1 MAAGSGSRMGASVP
15 KQFLKIGDG
24 GLTIL
29 ETSIRVFEACEAV
42 DEILV
47 VSSESFLEKTRELAA
62 GYSKVYDIVCG
73 GKLRQDS
80 VRNGLASVAASAGD
94 EAAIVLVHDAA
105 RPFVTQDVITSVIES
120 ANKTGAAVPVV
131 PVKDTIRM
139 KMAGGDEEIREN
151 ELGTGTGHS
160 AERDSAVTSRT
171 LPRETLFSVQTPQGF
186 DLELL
191 RTAYDKAY
199 ADGFVGTDDAGIV
212 EYAGHAVSMCQG
224 EYANIKITTKEDL
237 PRANSTGSLDAAN
250 ENSRGCSERNSKE
263 GAVSLEC
270 GFSGFRIGH
279 GYDVHQL
286 VEGRKLIL
294 CGVDI
299 PHELGLLGH
308 SDADVA
314 LHALMDAM
322 LGAAALGDIGKHF
335 PDSDERYKGIS
346 SMLLLAE
353 VRRIIQEA
361 GYAVGNV
368 DVTIIAQRPK
378 LAPHIQTMREN
389 VAKALDLELDAV
401 SIKAT
406 TTEKLGFT
414 GRGEG
419 IASEAVCLLYKA

>member
-29 ETSIRVFEACEAV
+29 ETSVGMFEACEAV

-47 VSSESFLEKTRELAA
+47 VSGESFLEQTKELAM
-62 GYSKVYDIVCG
+62 GYSKVSDVVCG

-80 VRNGLASVAASAGD
+80 VRNGLAAVACGAAGD
-94 EAAIVLVHDAA
+94 EGTLVLVHDAA
-105 RPFVTQDVITSVIES
+105 RPFVTQDVIMSVIKTADE
-120 ANKTGAAVPVV
+120 TGAVVPVV

-139 KMAGGDEEIREN
+139 KLADDCEETQKTEAGSDMKSSTGGDS
-151 ELGTGTGHS
+151 T
-160 AERDSAVTSRT
+160 AMSRT

-191 RTAYDKAY
+191 RMAYDKAY

-224 EYANIKITTKEDL
+224 DYANIKITTKVDL
-237 PRANSTGSLDAAN
+237 PRADSIGSSDMAN
-250 ENSRGCSERNSKE
+250 ENPRTRRCSARNSKE
-263 GAVSLEC
+263 GAVNLEC
-270 GFSGFRIGH
+270 GFRIGH

-335 PDSDERYKGIS
+335 PDTDEKYRGIS
-346 SMLLLAE
+346 SMKLLQHVVELLRTEGFFLVNAD
-353 VRRIIQEA
+353 I
-361 GYAVGNV
+361 
-368 DVTIIAQRPK
+368 TIIAQRPK
-378 LAPHIQTMREN
+378 IAGYIPKMREN
-389 VAKALDLELDAV
+389 IASVIGCDV
-401 SIKAT
+401 SQINIKGT
-406 TTEKLGFT
+406 TTEKLGFA
-414 GRGEG
+414 GREEG
-419 IASEAVCLLYKA
+419 IASEAVCILIKK